1 MAKSQT
7 CLEEKGWRGHRF
19 IFLLSSTS
27 SLIWRQADGI
37 REHGG
42 QRRLGTAQE
51 QLGARGL
58 GVWDPTEQAACE
70 RGGWNRS
77 TDRLMAPALHTIG
90 FSLPSFA
97 ALGKGL
103 SSSELN
109 GVPRATGPGR
119 PGLIPS
125 GGMKDIGQPSTRGAG
140 GSIQR
145 DKAGRAHVGPQ
156 VPSPESPPIF
166 KTQ

>member
-90 FSLPSFA
+90 FSLPELRSFGERPLLLGAQRGAQSHRAWA
-97 ALGKGL
+97 ARPDSIRRNERHRATQHQRGRWLYPERQGWESTCG
-103 SSSELN
+103 
-109 GVPRATGPGR
+109 ATGP
-119 PGLIPS
+119 LS
-125 GGMKDIGQPSTRGAG
+125 
-140 GSIQR
+140 
-145 DKAGRAHVGPQ
+145 
-156 VPSPESPPIF
+156 
-166 KTQ
+166 